1 MTPDETF
8 VPERPALFDAF
19 RERRTRR
26 QRVVALL
33 GPVARMV
40 GGWRA
45 RRRG

>member
-8 VPERPALFDAF
+8 VPERPPLFDRF

-26 QRVVALL
+26 QRVVRLL
-33 GPVARMV
+33 GPFARLV

-45 RRRG
+45 RRRA